1 MSIIILNIEAMNLR
15 FNWSLLQPLET
26 SPMFVGKIYRELI
39 AKPASIQPVS
49 LHRELSSADVLN
61 LIYTRYQALVTT
73 WVIQHT
79 GFEDRAEWSSAPVSR

>member
-1 MSIIILNIEAMNLR
+1 MNLR

-26 SPMFVGKIYRELI
+26 SPLFVGKIYRELI
-39 AKPASIQPVS
+39 AKPAESMPVS
-49 LHRELSSADVLN
+49 LHLALSSADALN

-79 GFEDRAEWSSAPVSR
+79 GFEDSAEWSSAPVSK